1 MRRGERVESR
11 HRVSCAVADAGGTLR
26 HAAGAS
32 GIPVFPRSAVKPL
45 QALVLLES
53 GAAQDFG
60 VSQAEL
66 ALACASHGGEPPH
79 VELVRSW
86 LARLGLDQGALECG
100 SHPPTHG
107 PSAER
112 LIAAGR
118 APEPA
123 HNNCSGKHA
132 GFLTVARHIG
142 APLAGYIAAD
152 HPVQRRVAAALA
164 EMAGIDV
171 LPEPAT
177 DGCGIPTYPMT
188 LAQLATAMARL
199 ADPQAL
205 VAGRRAACR
214 EICGA
219 MSAHPQLVAGSGRAC
234 TAIMTAAPEVVVKTG
249 AEGVYAAA
257 LPALRLGLAL
267 KVEDGGG
274 RAAPVAL
281 IALLEALG
289 ALPAPARG
297 RLAELARPVLR
308 NHARK
313 VVGRIEPAPGW
324 PGFGSQP

>member
-1 MRRGERVESR
+1 MF
-11 HRVSCAVADAGGTLR
+11 A
-26 HAAGAS
+26 
-32 GIPVFPRSAVKPL
+32 RSAVKPL

-53 GAAQDFG
+53 GAAQEFG

-100 SHPPTHG
+100 SHPPSHG

-112 LIAAGR
+112 LIAAGPR
-118 APEPA
+118 RPA
-123 HNNCSGKHA
+123 RSTNCSGKHA

-142 APLAGYIAAD
+142 ALAGYIAAD

-177 DGCGIPTYPMT
+177 GSCGIGLSMT

-205 VAGRRAACR
+205 MAGRRAACR

-219 MSAHPQLVAGSGRAC
+219 MSAHPQLVAGSGRPC

-257 LPALRLGLAL
+257 LPALGLGLAL

-274 RAAPVAL
+274 RAA
-281 IALLEALG
+281 
-289 ALPAPARG
+289 RS
-297 RLAELARPVLR
+297 R
-308 NHARK
+308 
-313 VVGRIEPAPGW
+313 
-324 PGFGSQP
+324 